1 MKDPSAGD
9 AGGEVPWLHEM
20 VDDDLLVLFSE
31 DPSEVEGGV
40 RALMEASSQA
50 ESIGESIEERLVDLL
65 ETSYEHQN
73 DATSATRMAAVILG
87 EIGSTRAIPVLL
99 RWLVAEDDEMVQD
112 AALVAILRI
121 GAPAVDA
128 LIDAVEEAESP
139 GLNRQAYGLLGMVG
153 ALEDASLRQRVMNF
167 LEARFEVE
175 RRKPRDESALE
186 ELCSASAALGD
197 RRQLPTMRRVLAED
211 YRGLNAMIQDACDA
225 LEENA
230 EGVPFVP
237 SPLPWH
243 ERYGWLFEDDRGAA
257 FLRRSRTGRISISFG
272 GAWDG
277 DEEGDSAGEVRED
290 GRDAGAQFGA
300 ASGGDEENEGVQDF
314 DEGAGEENEDSIAR
328 DNACLLW
335 GLNAT
340 LGPRQEDDGLDA
352 RQFLEPPLEENG
364 EEDDS
369 SQGPA

>member
-1 MKDPSAGD
+1 M
-9 AGGEVPWLHEM
+9 PWLHEM

-31 DPSEVEGGV
+31 DSSDAEGGA
-40 RALMEASSQA
+40 RALIEASSQA
-50 ESIGESIEERLVDLL
+50 ESIRESIEERLVELL
-65 ETSYEHQN
+65 EMSYEHQN
-73 DATSATRMAAVILG
+73 DATSATQMAAIILG
-87 EIGSTRAIPVLL
+87 EIGSPRAIPALL
-99 RWLVAEDDEMVQD
+99 RWLASEEDEIVQD
-112 AALVAILRI
+112 AALVALLRI

-153 ALEDASLRQRVMNF
+153 ALEDASLRQRVMDF

-175 RRKPRDESALE
+175 RRKPRDEGALE
-186 ELCSASAALGD
+186 ELCTASAALGD
-197 RRQLPTMRRVLAED
+197 RRQLPAMRRVLAED
-211 YRGLNAMIQDACDA
+211 YRGVNAMIQDACDA
-225 LEENA
+225 LEDNVD
-230 EGVPFVP
+230 GVPFVP

-272 GAWDG
+272 GVR
-277 DEEGDSAGEVRED
+277 DEDEVEDPAGEVRED
-290 GRDAGAQFGA
+290 ERDDTGAPFEA
-300 ASGGDEENEGVQDF
+300 ASGENEENDENEAVQDF
-314 DEGAGEENEDSIAR
+314 DEGGGEADEENEESTAR
-328 DNACLLW
+328 DSACLLW

-352 RQFLEPPLEENG
+352 RQFLERPHEENG

-369 SQGPA
+369 NQGPPRGP